1 MLMTEHAPQ
10 IPAVAV
16 HILWGGIGRG
26 RYKRGGMRP
35 RFAVPALMLRG
46 LRVLTLGVATSLAA
60 GATGLNEGYAQG
72 VAKPLATAV
81 IESRATDAGIVVDG
95 VVEAVRQA
103 TIAAQIPGRILEL
116 RVEAGVTVREGQ
128 VLARIDEREVAQVVA
143 ASEAQVVRAEADL
156 SSARVNLQ
164 RAQRLAEQMF
174 VSPAAVDKARADYDA
189 SAAQLAAMK
198 AGAGQSGVAKSYA
211 TVTAPFSGVIA
222 VRHAQRGD
230 TVQPGMALF
239 TLYEPGRMRVVA
251 NVPEAQL
258 RDARS
263 ARTGT
268 IELPLLEKT
277 TAPVAMA
284 VQPVTDPR
292 THTGTVWLD
301 LPASLAG
308 VSPGSFARVRFA
320 GGRSAG
326 VKKLLVPAQ
335 AVVYRSEVAGVY
347 VVDDKGGVRF
357 RQLRLGE
364 AAGTADSEVLAG
376 LQAGERV
383 ALDPV
388 AALAQLKRRDN

>member
-1 MLMTEHAPQ
+1 MSG
-10 IPAVAV
+10 
-16 HILWGGIGRG
+16 ILVGGI
-26 RYKRGGMRP
+26 RP
-35 RFAVPALMLRG
+35 RASLCSRLARAALVLG
-46 LRVLTLGVATSLAA
+46 LGLPGLLAA
-60 GATGLNEGYAQG
+60 GVGLAQD
-72 VAKPLATAV
+72 APKRLATAV
-81 IESRATDAGIVVDG
+81 IESRAADAGIVVDG

-103 TIAAQIPGRILEL
+103 TISAQIAGRILEL
-116 RVEAGVTVREGQ
+116 RVEAGAAVSAGQ

-143 ASEAQVVRAEADL
+143 ASDAQVARAEADL
-156 SSARVNLQ
+156 GSALVNLQ
-164 RAQRLAEQMF
+164 RTQRLAEQKF
-174 VSPAAVDKARADYDA
+174 VSPAAVDKAQADYNA

-211 TVTAPFSGVIA
+211 TITAPFSGVIA

-230 TVQPGMALF
+230 TVQPGMPLF
-239 TLYEPGRMRVVA
+239 TIYEPGRMRVVA
-251 NVPEAQL
+251 SVPEAQL
-258 RDARS
+258 RDARA

-277 TAPVAMA
+277 TGPVAMV
-284 VQPVTDPR
+284 VQPLTDPR

-301 LPASLAG
+301 LPAALAG

-320 GGRSAG
+320 GGRSGG

-335 AVVYRSEVAGVY
+335 AVAYRSEVSGVY

-364 AAGTADSEVLAG
+364 KSGEADIEVLAG
-376 LQAGERV
+376 LQAGERI

-388 AALAQLKRRDN
+388 AALAQLKRPVN

>member
-1 MLMTEHAPQ
+1 
-10 IPAVAV
+10 
-16 HILWGGIGRG
+16 
-26 RYKRGGMRP
+26 
-35 RFAVPALMLRG
+35 MLRG